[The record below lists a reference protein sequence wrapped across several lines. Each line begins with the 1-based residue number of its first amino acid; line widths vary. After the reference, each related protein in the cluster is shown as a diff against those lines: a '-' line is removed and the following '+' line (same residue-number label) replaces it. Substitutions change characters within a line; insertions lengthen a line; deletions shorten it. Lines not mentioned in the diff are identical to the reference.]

1 MESVKRKNVALRAL
15 IEAVEIP
22 RPELLTG
29 KSPLHEKS
37 IIDNLDLCMHGAI
50 ELEET
55 EGEQPSSLETLDS
68 KKYKMKSVFQTKKLA
83 SPNAKKLPSPN
94 AKKLPQFWFPSSQNS
109 PKTFNMDVPKRSS
122 GLVPDFMQPDIM
134 ALKI

>member
-22 RPELLTG
+22 QPELLTG
-29 KSPLHEKS
+29 KSHLHEKS
-37 IIDNLDLCMHGAI
+37 IEDNLDLFMHDAI

-55 EGEQPSSLETLDS
+55 EGELFETLDS
-68 KKYKMKSVFQTKKLA
+68 KNYKMKPVCQRKESKKLA
-83 SPNAKKLPSPN
+83 SPN

-109 PKTFNMDVPKRSS
+109 PKIPNMDVPKRSS
-122 GLVPDFMQPDIM
+122 GLVPDLMQPDIM